1 MNSEAHEFILD
12 RGRDRV
18 RQLGE
23 VFTHKRE
30 VNAMLDLVG
39 DVSHN
44 ITSRFLEPS
53 CGNGNFLVAILER
66 KLETV
71 KSKFKGKSK
80 DYEFN
85 GIMALSSV
93 YGVDICEQNITDS
106 RKRLRLMMGDFFT
119 KRSTKFSSE
128 EDFMRVVGY
137 ILEKNVILG
146 DMIDGQHN
154 VVFTEF
160 TSPKT
165 YKIQQKSF
173 RLTDMTQ
180 GGLFSWM
187 GPAPLEEIP
196 MKNFWEL

>member
-1 MNSEAHEFILD
+1 MNDESHDFILD
-12 RGRDRV
+12 RGKDRV
-18 RQLGE
+18 RELGE

-44 ITSRFLEPS
+44 ITSRFLEPA
-53 CGNGNFLVAILER
+53 CGNGNFLTAILGR

-71 KSKFKGKSK
+71 KLKFKGKPK

-85 GIMALSSV
+85 GILALASV
-93 YGVDICEQNITDS
+93 YGVDISDENIADS
-106 RKRLRLMMGDFFT
+106 RKRLRSMMDTFYA
-119 KRSTKFSSE
+119 KRSTTFSLD
-128 EDFMRVVGY
+128 EDFMRVVDY
-137 ILEKNVILG
+137 ILERNVILG
-146 DMIDGQHN
+146 DMVDGQHKI
-154 VVFTEF
+154 VFTEF

-165 YKIQQKSF
+165 YKIQQKTF

-180 GGLFSWM
+180 GGLFSWV
-187 GPAPLEEIP
+187 GPAPIEEIP

>member
-1 MNSEAHEFILD
+1 MNDESHYLILD
-12 RGRDRV
+12 RGKDRV
-18 RQLGE
+18 RELGE

-71 KSKFKGKSK
+71 KSKFKGKPK

-85 GIMALSSV
+85 GIMALSSI
-93 YGVDICEQNITDS
+93 YGVDICEQNVVDS
-106 RKRLRLMMGDFFT
+106 KKRMRLMMDTFFN
-119 KRSTKFSSE
+119 KRTTNFSSE
-128 EDFMRVVGY
+128 EDFMRVVDY
-137 ILEKNVILG
+137 TLDKNIILG
-146 DMIDGQHN
+146 DMIDGQHK

-165 YKIQQKSF
+165 YKIQQKTY

-187 GPAPLEEIP
+187 GPAPIEEIP